1 MHTHMYTHTPTYMNI
16 GSYISQK
23 ENLRIV
29 TFLPSGLWVNSVLL
43 LYPFFIIFQISL
55 HFPNIMY

>member
-1 MHTHMYTHTPTYMNI
+1 MHTHMNTHTPTYMNI

-29 TFLPSGLWVNSVLL
+29 TFLPSGLWVNSV
-43 LYPFFIIFQISL
+43 YYFILFSSFSKSPYIFQI
-55 HFPNIMY
+55 